1 MVADSLTHI
10 FLRLTS
16 AFVAVPYLSAYNKF
30 AVSGTS
36 MPPRNHPMSA
46 KLEAQREKYTKDVLS
61 FVLQRIAPLEVK
73 VERELVMSFMDE
85 IEAESHTIFN
95 TSILDDS
102 RISDDWTAGEMADI
116 VDIDERLK
124 QAKARFEEAMK
135 R

>member
-1 MVADSLTHI
+1 
-10 FLRLTS
+10 
-16 AFVAVPYLSAYNKF
+16 
-30 AVSGTS
+30 
-36 MPPRNHPMSA
+36 MSA

>member
-1 MVADSLTHI
+1 
-10 FLRLTS
+10 
-16 AFVAVPYLSAYNKF
+16 
-30 AVSGTS
+30 

-73 VERELVMSFMDE
+73 VEREMVMSFMDE

-102 RISDDWTAGEMADI
+102 RISDDWAAGEMIID
-116 VDIDERLK
+116 DIDERLK
-124 QAKARFEEAMK
+124 KAKARFEEAMK